1 MTDQLYAIA
10 KQRGKTVLAFA
21 VMAFILCLVHP
32 EMVNAIWMPTAGAVG
47 ALGAME
53 AWASK
58 SST

>member
-1 MTDQLYAIA
+1 MTDQLAAIA
-10 KQRGKTVLAFA
+10 KQRGKTVLAFT

-32 EMVNAIWMPTAGAVG
+32 EMVTAIWMPTAGAVG

-58 SST
+58 GSA